1 MVNTPTKRQGI
12 PIALSALG
20 LIMVIAGL
28 LFATVLR
35 PDSTVTA
42 QAERPET
49 PYETSVSGLLGL
61 VDTKVTVHAEAPGQ
75 PIVLALGR
83 DADAQAWIGELPN
96 TQLTGLSS
104 WQVIASTKNDGE
116 MPEANA
122 DEFAADE
129 FDQALAQS
137 DMWLDVK
144 TGKDSLSW
152 DITADDSGLVIL
164 AATNGVDPAPKISL
178 TWQRDASSAWI
189 IALTVIGLILLLLG
203 LVPFLALQRT
213 RKEHART
220 EEARERRQ
228 RALRKFSD
236 LKSSFSKDA
245 ASKSAR
251 DSEKSGENSK
261 PSAQNSVKA
270 EEDHQRRVSLLER
283 QARPVAEERTEITTT
298 IGGKTHVLPSRRA
311 IREARA
317 RGEAE
322 VSMGGQSFATGL
334 IPVIPR
340 SDDAE
345 SDKKGED
352 E

>member
-1 MVNTPTKRQGI
+1 MVKTPTKRQGI
-12 PIALSALG
+12 PIALSVLG

-49 PYETSVSGLLGL
+49 PYETTVSGLLGL

-104 WQVIASTKNDGE
+104 WQVINTIKHDGD
-116 MPEANA
+116 MPEVNP

-129 FDQALAQS
+129 FDKALAQS

-144 TGKDSLSW
+144 TGEGALSW
-152 DITADDSGLVIL
+152 DITTDGSGFVIL

-178 TWQRDASSAWI
+178 TWQRDASTIWI
-189 IALTVIGLILLLLG
+189 IALTIIGIILLLLG

-228 RALRKFSD
+228 RALQKFSD

-251 DSEKSGENSK
+251 DSEQSEELST
-261 PSAQNSVKA
+261 QNSVKV
-270 EEDHQRRVSLLER
+270 EEDRQRRVSLLER
-283 QARPVAEERTEITTT
+283 QARPAVEERTEITTT
-298 IGGKTHVLPSRRA
+298 IGGKMHVLPSRRA

-322 VSMGGQSFATGL
+322 VSLGGQSFATGL
-334 IPVIPR
+334 IPIIPR
-340 SDDAE
+340 SDDAG